1 MTIAI
6 QLKGAPVRNTSETHG
21 FFFACGRLANQWLR
35 VIAAGWREF
44 AAIGC
49 MTLLLAAC
57 GSNSGDSNST
67 STSAVTPV
75 PIPQTDASRFLAQ
88 STMGANQ
95 SSISHLSAYG
105 YAAWLD
111 EQLAMP
117 ARPAHQAYLD
127 AVIASLPAGQPADE
141 THVMNTFWNQAATG
155 PDQLRQRVA
164 FALSQIF
171 VISLQDSNVAEHPR
185 GVAAYLDMLG
195 RNAFGNY
202 RDLLEAVT
210 LHPMMG
216 LYLSHLRNQKE
227 SGNRVP
233 DQNYAR
239 EVMQLLSIGL
249 YELNADGTPMPGNG
263 GNPVETYGP
272 DDISGLSR
280 VFTGFSWA
288 GPDKQD
294 GRFFGSDV
302 NPTPDPNREVLPMQA
317 YPKFHSTSE
326 KRFLGTTIPAQGAAD
341 PVSSLRAALDTL
353 FNHHNVGPFIGR
365 QLIQR
370 LVTSNPSPA
379 YVARVAAAFNT
390 GRYASDVYTTGS
402 GRRGDLRATIT
413 AVLLDTEARDMTK
426 TLDAGF
432 GKVREPILRLS
443 GWMRAF
449 NVRSASGKF
458 LLGTTDN
465 PASSLGQ
472 SPLRSPSVFNF
483 YRPGYVPPNTSI
495 ASANLVAPEFQ
506 IIHESSVVG
515 YANFMRSVV
524 RNGVGDNSPADIQ
537 PDYAAAL
544 AVADDPDKLID
555 LVNLLLAY
563 RTMRPDTI
571 GAIRDAVTSI
581 TVNPAN
587 PAPGRQN
594 RVYLAALFAMSAP
607 EFVVQK

>member
-1 MTIAI
+1 MRNAAEVDE
-6 QLKGAPVRNTSETHG
+6 APAT
-21 FFFACGRLANQWLR
+21 ACGPVNGRIHGKITR
-35 VIAAGWREF
+35 WRHVV
-44 AAIGC
+44 AIGC
-49 MTLLLAAC
+49 MTLVLGAC
-57 GSNSGDSNST
+57 GGGSSDSNTASKAT
-67 STSAVTPV
+67 VGPV
-75 PIPQTDASRFLAQ
+75 PIAQNDASRFLAQ

-95 SSISHLSAYG
+95 SSVSSLSAYG

-111 EQLAMP
+111 EQFGLP
-117 ARPAHQAYLD
+117 ARSAHQAYLD
-127 AVIASLPAGQPADE
+127 AVIASLSAGEPATEA
-141 THVMNTFWNQAATG
+141 HVINTFWNQAATG

-171 VISLQDSNVAEHPR
+171 VISMQDSNVADHPR

-202 RDLLEAVT
+202 RDLLESVT

-249 YELNADGTPMPGNG
+249 YELNPDGTLILDTDSK
-263 GNPVETYGP
+263 PVETYGP
-272 DDISGLSR
+272 DDIAGLSR

-294 GRFFGSDV
+294 GRFFGSNS

-317 YPKFHSTSE
+317 YPNFHSTSE
-326 KRFLGTTIPAQGAAD
+326 KRFLGTTIPSQSSPD
-341 PVSSLRAALDTL
+341 PLGSLRIALDTL
-353 FNHHNVGPFIGR
+353 FHHHNVGPFIGR

-379 YVARVAAAFNT
+379 YVGRVAQAFNT
-390 GRYASDVYTTGS
+390 GRYSSNLYTTGS
-402 GRRGDLRATIT
+402 GRRGDLRATIA

-432 GKVREPILRLS
+432 GKVREPVLRLS
-443 GWMRAF
+443 AWMRAF

-458 LLGTTDN
+458 LLGATDN
-465 PASSLGQ
+465 PAASLGQ

-483 YRPGYVPPNTSI
+483 YRPGYVPPNTGI
-495 ASANLVAPEFQ
+495 AAANLVAPEFQ

-524 RNGVGDNSPADIQ
+524 RNGIGDNSPADIQ
-537 PDYAAAL
+537 PDYAAEL

-555 LVNLLLAY
+555 RVNLLLTY
-563 RTMRPDTI
+563 GTMRPDTMS
-571 GAIRDAVTSI
+571 AIREAVTSVAI
-581 TVNPAN
+581 NASNPT
-587 PAPGRQN
+587 PGRQN
-594 RVYLAALFAMSAP
+594 RVYLAALFTMSAP